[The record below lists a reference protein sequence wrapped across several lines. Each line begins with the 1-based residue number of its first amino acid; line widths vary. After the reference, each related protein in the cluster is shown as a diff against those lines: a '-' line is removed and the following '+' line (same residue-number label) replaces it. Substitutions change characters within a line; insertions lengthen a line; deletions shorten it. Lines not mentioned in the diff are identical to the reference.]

1 MLAVARLQ
9 KWPDDET
16 IQYKRNK
23 DEGGSN
29 PNLCVR
35 RQRQYCC
42 ATFSYV
48 NRPALL

>member
-1 MLAVARLQ
+1 MMRQ
-9 KWPDDET
+9 SNISET
-16 IQYKRNK
+16 KTKGVRT
-23 DEGGSN
+23 